1 MTVVWQGNI
10 NGDSVSGQTD
20 IDASDMQC
28 LYTYLITGQNEEK
41 LKGSEYFDLVADV
54 NGDASIDVY
63 DLQRL
68 YEHVSGINGF

>member
-10 NGDSVSGQTD
+10 NGDNVSGQTD

-54 NGDASIDVY
+54 NGDVSINVY

>member
-10 NGDSVSGQTD
+10 NGDSVSGQTA

-54 NGDASIDVY
+54 NGDVSINVY
-63 DLQRL
+63 ALQRL